1 MAELAAAEIPPF
13 TAKYALH
20 QGPIKVGTVKLSYQL
35 LPNGQHKLITVT
47 EPDGVIS
54 FIRDDVVT
62 EQSTF
67 TWQNQRPHPI
77 LYGYHQTGDGDE
89 DDRHVELNFD
99 WASKVVTNTVMN
111 HSWRMTIPEN
121 TQDKASVQL
130 ALMQALMNQEQTL
143 HFPVADGGKLKMY
156 QFERLG
162 EEPLEINERNMSTV
176 KMSRQKDGHEID
188 TTFWCAPEYFYLPVR
203 VEKEKKLG
211 LFSMDLVRVRF
222 QRTPE
227 LTSD

>member
-1 MAELAAAEIPPF
+1 MAEVAAAEIPPF

-20 QGPIKVGTVKLSYQL
+20 QGSIKIGTVKLSYQL
-35 LPNGQHKLITVT
+35 LPNGQHQLTTVT

-67 TWQNQRPHPI
+67 TWQDQRPHPV
-77 LYGYHQTGDGDE
+77 LYAYHQTGDE

-99 WASKVVTNTVMN
+99 WTSKVVTNTVMG

-121 TQDKASVQL
+121 TQDKVSVQL
-130 ALMQALMNQEQTL
+130 ALMQALLNEEQTL

-162 EEPLEINERNMSTV
+162 ETSLEINERDMPTL
-176 KMSRQKDGHEID
+176 KMSRQKDGNKVD
-188 TTFWCAPEYFYLPVR
+188 TRFWCAPEYFYLPVR

-227 LTSD
+227 ATSD